1 MVPDHG
7 KKEGITIKRV
17 VIFLVQGVAFNLEEK
32 KRKPSTTVKSNK
44 AKHDK
49 TGCTCTCQGQNGS
62 VWKTVYNTMNPSII
76 LLCFFPSQT
85 VK

>member
-32 KRKPSTTVKSNK
+32 KTLNN
-44 AKHDK
+44 
-49 TGCTCTCQGQNGS
+49 CEEQ
-62 VWKTVYNTMNPSII
+62 
-76 LLCFFPSQT
+76 
-85 VK
+85 